1 MTFDEWKEKHS
12 DLIENVAITFFYYGR
27 GVDTK
32 TCYDELEYL
41 LKKAFNAGKPKW
53 HNLNKNYKDLPNE
66 GEWVEGVYQI
76 GMASEIDKRERV
88 IVEAKEIIRDL
99 IFDLV
104 AIDGEQAEGLDSVKK
119 AKQFFR
125 EMKENV

>member
-1 MTFDEWKEKHS
+1 MSRMNNEKGLGMTDEEIIPVLH
-12 DLIENVAITFFYYGR
+12 
-27 GVDTK
+27 
-32 TCYDELEYL
+32 
-41 LKKAFNAGKPKW
+41 KKIG
-53 HNLNKNYKDLPNE
+53 L
-66 GEWVEGVYQI
+66 YQI
-76 GMASEIDKRERV
+76 GMASEIEKRERV

-104 AIDGEQAEGLDSVKK
+104 AIDGEQAEELDSVKK

>member
-1 MTFDEWKEKHS
+1 MNNEKGLGMTDEE
-12 DLIENVAITFFYYGR
+12 IIA
-27 GVDTK
+27 
-32 TCYDELEYL
+32 ELH
-41 LKKAFNAGKPKW
+41 KKIG
-53 HNLNKNYKDLPNE
+53 L
-66 GEWVEGVYQI
+66 YQI

-88 IVEAKEIIRDL
+88 IVEAKEIIVEAKEIIRDL

-125 EMKENV
+125 EIDKRNV

>member
-1 MTFDEWKEKHS
+1 MKK
-12 DLIENVAITFFYYGR
+12 
-27 GVDTK
+27 
-32 TCYDELEYL
+32 L
-41 LKKAFNAGKPKW
+41 LRNCIKKIG
-53 HNLNKNYKDLPNE
+53 L
-66 GEWVEGVYQI
+66 YQI

-104 AIDGEQAEGLDSVKK
+104 AIDVEQVEGLDSVKK

-125 EMKENV
+125 EIKENDR

>member
-1 MTFDEWKEKHS
+1 MSRMNNEKGLGMTDEE
-12 DLIENVAITFFYYGR
+12 IIA
-27 GVDTK
+27 
-32 TCYDELEYL
+32 ELH
-41 LKKAFNAGKPKW
+41 KKIG
-53 HNLNKNYKDLPNE
+53 L
-66 GEWVEGVYQI
+66 YQI

-104 AIDGEQAEGLDSVKK
+104 AIDGEQAEGLESVKK

-125 EMKENV
+125 EMKENELSYARLPDMLSELLENKEA

>member
-1 MTFDEWKEKHS
+1 MSRMNNEEGLGMTDEE
-12 DLIENVAITFFYYGR
+12 IIA
-27 GVDTK
+27 
-32 TCYDELEYL
+32 ELH
-41 LKKAFNAGKPKW
+41 KKIG
-53 HNLNKNYKDLPNE
+53 L
-66 GEWVEGVYQI
+66 YQI

-125 EMKENV
+125 EIDKRNG

>member
-1 MTFDEWKEKHS
+1 MAKTNNEKGLGATDKE
-12 DLIENVAITFFYYGR
+12 IIA
-27 GVDTK
+27 
-32 TCYDELEYL
+32 ELH
-41 LKKAFNAGKPKW
+41 KKIG
-53 HNLNKNYKDLPNE
+53 L
-66 GEWVEGVYQI
+66 YQI

-104 AIDGEQAEGLDSVKK
+104 AIDGEQAEGLESVKK

-125 EMKENV
+125 EMKENEKEYYCMG